1 MIVRALIGSSIC
13 LSLIATGIS
22 INSNGIIVSD
32 TAQAAAESTAHKRH
46 DAAPRRLIGTAS
58 WYGPGFN
65 GKKMASGAR
74 FDRRRLTAAH
84 RSLPLGTK
92 ARVTNLENG
101 RSVEVTV
108 TDRGPYVRGRIID
121 LSERAAQLI
130 GIKED
135 GLARVA
141 IELVNG

>member
-1 MIVRALIGSSIC
+1 
-13 LSLIATGIS
+13 
-22 INSNGIIVSD
+22 VSD
-32 TAQAAAESTAHKRH
+32 TVQAAESTARQRH
-46 DAAPRRLIGTAS
+46 EAAPRRLVGTAS

-65 GKKMASGAR
+65 GKRTASGER

-121 LSERAAQLI
+121 LSERAAQVI
-130 GIKED
+130 GIKQD
-135 GLARVA
+135 GLARVV
-141 IELVNG
+141 IEPFNG